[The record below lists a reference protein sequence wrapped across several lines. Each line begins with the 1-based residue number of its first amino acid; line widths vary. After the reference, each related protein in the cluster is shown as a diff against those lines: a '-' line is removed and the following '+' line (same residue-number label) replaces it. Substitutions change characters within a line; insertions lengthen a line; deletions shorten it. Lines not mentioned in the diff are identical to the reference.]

1 MAKKL
6 LLFLF
11 IISCTSSNDVL
22 IQETQS
28 NTETTTTQTIVK
40 QSLTSEEILV
50 DIFNAY
56 KTFSDDPV
64 KAVDIIW
71 DYAHEDNKEI
81 TGPKERF
88 AMMLASEPYDS
99 IIDLKD
105 YSYETIFE
113 SEENIHYEIKVLA
126 QNNNYFVITWVFQ
139 KTLCDQKPCWRT
151 IGVSQPEYFDSGI

>member
-11 IISCTSSNDVL
+11 IISCTSSNDVS

-105 YSYETIFE
+105 YSYETIFQ

-139 KTLCDQKPCWRT
+139 KTLCDEKPCWRT

>member
-11 IISCTSSNDVL
+11 IISCTSSSDVL

-28 NTETTTTQTIVK
+28 NTETTTTQTIIK

-50 DIFNAY
+50 DIFNTY

-88 AMMLASEPYDS
+88 AIMLASEPYDS

-139 KTLCDQKPCWRT
+139 KTLCDEKPCWRT

>member
-11 IISCTSSNDVL
+11 IISCTSSSDIL

-105 YSYETIFE
+105 YSYDTIFE
-113 SEENIHYEIKVLA
+113 SDENIHYEIKVLA

-139 KTLCDQKPCWRT
+139 KTLCDEKPCWRT